1 MQRIF
6 KYGDIQNTSLTPDK
20 ELKILIYGTPSYVI
34 IYRGYTLLKMVKFFW
49 PTLYFSINVAQTITK
64 NELRRTAAH
73 NSTQNSKR

>member
-34 IYRGYTLLKMVKFFW
+34 IYRGYTLSKMVQFFW

-64 NELRRTAAH
+64 
-73 NSTQNSKR
+73 K

>member
-34 IYRGYTLLKMVKFFW
+34 IYRGYTLLKMVKFF
-49 PTLYFSINVAQTITK
+49 L
-64 NELRRTAAH
+64 AH
-73 NSTQNSKR
+73 PVLLH